1 MTMLILTTTLC
12 EWGNKEIEAMKL
24 HSQSHCIKP
33 NTSMDRKWLVK
44 LEA

>member
-24 HSQSHCIKP
+24 HTTLASSQILQWIE
-33 NTSMDRKWLVK
+33 NGLVK